1 MLEYVG
7 NFVDVRGIGVKEGV
21 ILCFYFK
28 EEIVGW
34 DVRGNLEDVR
44 CNVIMDKVIIIKWF
58 VFDLLWLNY
67 KINI

>member
-1 MLEYVG
+1 MLEYVR

-44 CNVIMDKVIIIKWF
+44 CNVIMDKVIIIK
-58 VFDLLWLNY
+58 
-67 KINI
+67 